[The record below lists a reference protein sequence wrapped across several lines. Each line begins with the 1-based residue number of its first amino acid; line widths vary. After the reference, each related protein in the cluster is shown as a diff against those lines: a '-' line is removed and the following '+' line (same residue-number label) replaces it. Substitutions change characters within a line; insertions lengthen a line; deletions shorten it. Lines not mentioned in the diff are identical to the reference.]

1 MQIILLER
9 IEKLG
14 SIGDVV
20 TVKDGYA
27 RNFLLPQKKAL
38 RATKDNIAQFEA
50 QRAQLEARNLERRGE
65 AEAVAKKLD
74 GQVFV
79 ILRQAGETGILYG
92 SVNTRDIAAAVTEGG
107 FTATRNQVVLDNPIK
122 SVGMHEVKIQLHPE
136 VRSKVT
142 LNVAR
147 NVDEAERQ
155 ARGEDVTVAQDEEEA
170 PDAAELL
177 EAPVADDEA

>member
-1 MQIILLER
+1 M
-9 IEKLG
+9 
-14 SIGDVV
+14 
-20 TVKDGYA
+20 
-27 RNFLLPQKKAL
+27 
-38 RATKDNIAQFEA
+38 
-50 QRAQLEARNLERRGE
+50 
-65 AEAVAKKLD
+65 
-74 GQVFV
+74 
-79 ILRQAGETGILYG
+79 
-92 SVNTRDIAAAVTEGG
+92 
-107 FTATRNQVVLDNPIK
+107 LDNPIK